1 MLNQRQI
8 EILLELCNHTEEYL
22 TASYFADK
30 LNVSLR
36 TVQGDMKAIKTE
48 LEEESAHILSRKHQ
62 KEAVSWW
69 KMQMNFPLLSI
80 HCIRNIQRFH

>member
-48 LEEESAHILSRKHQ
+48 LEEESCAQLSRKHQ